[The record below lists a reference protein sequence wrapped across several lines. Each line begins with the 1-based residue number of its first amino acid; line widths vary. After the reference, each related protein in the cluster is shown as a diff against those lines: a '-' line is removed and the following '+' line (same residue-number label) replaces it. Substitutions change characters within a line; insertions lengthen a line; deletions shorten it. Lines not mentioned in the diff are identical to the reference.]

1 MTSSLLHFLNAYETD
16 GITQLVNIYDV
27 IAKEYDRGDGQ
38 KMYCLNYDQIKSPKT
53 PVTNECR
60 GAIVTLT
67 ESGWIFLCRP
77 FDRFFNFGE
86 TQCSVTESDID
97 SLVLHE
103 KIDGSLMKVWYNPFT
118 SEWNVGSRGTAFAES
133 EVNGWGL
140 TFKELFE
147 RAAGFDVKGFIGC
160 DTDKTFIFE
169 LTSHENRVVTK
180 YEGTNI
186 WFLGSRNNVTGETC
200 SDLKFYEDNFDHF
213 ALIGKRVSVNSVH
226 QIKEIFSTF
235 TALEEG
241 FVAYD
246 TSGKPVAKFKSPQY
260 VIAHRIRGEGLS
272 KKRICELVLM
282 NEHEEYL
289 AVFPEDSKHFID
301 TIDEFTRL
309 KCHIKNTYNAF
320 RNAGSDKEFALAVKD
335 FEFSACLFTARKS
348 KIDPVE
354 AFMSQRDSY
363 KLDILMARVTKYE
376 SLRNSWC
383 IR

>member
-1 MTSSLLHFLNAYETD
+1 MKSNLIEFLNNAGDRAIEMLVQETA
-16 GITQLVNIYDV
+16 V

-38 KMYCLNYDQIKSPKT
+38 KMYCLNYDQINSPKT

-60 GAIVTLT
+60 GAIVTIT
-67 ESGWIFLCRP
+67 ESGWTFLCRP
-77 FDRFFNFGE
+77 YDRFFNFGE
-86 TQCSVTESDID
+86 SQCSITESDIG

-118 SEWNVGSRGTAFAES
+118 LQWNVGSRGTAFAES
-133 EVNGWGL
+133 EVNGWGI
-140 TFKELFE
+140 TFKNLFE

-186 WFLGSRNNVTGETC
+186 WFLGFRNNVNGETC
-200 SDLKFYEDNFDHF
+200 SDLKFYKDTFDHF
-213 ALIGKRVSVNSVH
+213 VRIGKRISVDSVH
-226 QIKEIFSTF
+226 RIKEIFNTF

-246 TSGKPVAKFKSPQY
+246 KSGKPVAKFKSPQY

-272 KKRICELVLM
+272 KKRISELVLM

-289 AVFPEDSKHFID
+289 AVFPEDSEHFVD

-309 KCHIKNTYNAF
+309 KCDIKSTYNTF

-335 FEFSACLFTARKS
+335 FEFSACLFTARKN

-363 KLDILMARVTKYE
+363 KLDILMARVAKYE
-376 SLRNSWC
+376 SLCNSWC